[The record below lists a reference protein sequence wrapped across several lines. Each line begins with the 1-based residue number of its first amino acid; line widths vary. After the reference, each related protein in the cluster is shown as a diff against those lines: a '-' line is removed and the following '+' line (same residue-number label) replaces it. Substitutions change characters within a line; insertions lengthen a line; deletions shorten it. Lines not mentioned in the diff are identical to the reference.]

1 MNRVLAYCGFLHDVR
16 ITTPQTGVSKAPVNV
31 LAEQELRLLWS
42 EVAWPFEQ
50 SELQRNALDFHA
62 VIQHVFEQTAVIPFR
77 LLSIFDDI
85 ATLKKFVAEHGPEF
99 VADLERLREYVQME
113 SVVYVIAGRAPAE
126 ASSGR
131 AYLQQKA
138 EAQRL
143 SSENAA
149 RLKAELAAVSGDVHV
164 REVKNGRRI
173 FALVHRGDEER
184 FRRIVESVPV
194 EPPVSRR
201 VSGPWPAAEF
211 LSAALKSPQ
220 IAGQR

>member
-1 MNRVLAYCGFLHDVR
+1 MKRVLAYCAFLDDAA
-16 ITTPQTGVSKAPVNV
+16 IAMPQTGVSKAPVNV
-31 LAEQELRLLWS
+31 LAERELRVLWS

-62 VIQHVFEQTAVIPFR
+62 VIEHVFQQAAVVPFR
-77 LLSIFDDI
+77 LLSIFDDV
-85 ATLKKFVAEHGPEF
+85 AALKKFAAEHALQF
-99 VADLERLREYVQME
+99 IADLERLREYVQME
-113 SVVYVIAGRAPAE
+113 SVVYVIAGRAPAD

-138 EAQRL
+138 EALRL

-149 RLKAELAAVSGDVHV
+149 RLKAELAALSGDVHV
-164 REVKNGRRI
+164 REVKNGTRI
-173 FALVHRGDEER
+173 FALVRRGDEER

-211 LSAALKSPQ
+211 LSAAVKSPQ

>member
-1 MNRVLAYCGFLHDVR
+1 MNRVLAYCGFLNDARV
-16 ITTPQTGVSKAPVNV
+16 TTPPTGVSKAPVNV

-62 VIQHVFEQTAVIPFR
+62 VIQHVFQQTAVIPFR
-77 LLSIFDDI
+77 LLSIFDDV
-85 ATLKKFVAEHGPEF
+85 AALKKFAAEHGPEF
-99 VADLERLREYVQME
+99 AADLKRLSGYVQME
-113 SVVYVIAGRAPAE
+113 SVVYVISGRAPAD

-143 SSENAA
+143 SSENAD

-173 FALVHRGDEER
+173 YALVQRGDEER
-184 FRRIVESVPV
+184 FRKIVESVPV

-220 IAGQR
+220 IAGQH

>member
-1 MNRVLAYCGFLHDVR
+1 MNRVLAYCAFLHDAR
-16 ITTPQTGVSKAPVNV
+16 ISTPQTGVSKVPVNV
-31 LAEQELRLLWS
+31 LAQQELRLLWS
-42 EVAWPFEQ
+42 EVAWPFQQ

-62 VIQHVFEQTAVIPFR
+62 VIQHVFQQTAVIPFR
-77 LLSIFDDI
+77 LLSIFEDVGALQKF
-85 ATLKKFVAEHGPEF
+85 ATEHGPEF
-99 VADLERLREYVQME
+99 VADLERLRGYVQME
-113 SVVYVIAGRAPAE
+113 SVVYVIAGRAPAD

-149 RLKAELAAVSGDVHV
+149 RLETELAAVSVDVHV

-173 FALVHRGDEER
+173 FALVRRGDEER

-201 VSGPWPAAEF
+201 VSGPWPPSEF